1 MFRMKRWGLLLALA
15 VPLIAG
21 LTWSGVQAA
30 EAPVLERIVKSGEL
44 RIGLSGSQPPY
55 NAKSRTGE
63 LIGLDVDLA
72 KMLAGAFG
80 VEAKFVTK
88 PFPELLPALKASEV
102 DIVMSGMA
110 ITPERSLDVAFVGP
124 YLLTG
129 NSILTNSKTL
139 AAIKNAGE
147 INRANIKLAAL
158 ASSTSQRF
166 VERNLPEAKLTT
178 TKDYDTAV
186 NMVLNDEVDAL
197 VADMSICMLSVLRYP
212 EKGLAT
218 LTQPLALEPA
228 GIAISPDDPQL
239 RNLTENYIR
248 AFEGTGLLEQLR
260 KKWLEDGSWIAALP

>member
-1 MFRMKRWGLLLALA
+1 MGFLVVGGFA
-15 VPLIAG
+15 I
-21 LTWSGVQAA
+21 SSVQAA

-44 RIGLSGSQPPY
+44 RVGLSGSQPPY

-80 VEAKFVTK
+80 VEAKFVIK
-88 PFPELLPALKASEV
+88 PFPELLGALKASEV

-110 ITPERSLDVAFVGP
+110 ITAERSVDVTFVGP

-147 INRANIKLAAL
+147 INRANMKLAAL
-158 ASSTSQRF
+158 ENSTSQRF
-166 VERNLPEAKLTT
+166 VERNLPEAQLTT

-186 NMVLNDEVDAL
+186 AMVLNDEVDAL
-197 VADMSICMLSVLRYP
+197 VADMSVCMLSMLRYP

-218 LTQPLALEPA
+218 LNQPLALEPA
-228 GIAISPDDPQL
+228 GIAMLPTDPQL
-239 RNLTENYIR
+239 KNLIENYIK

>member
-1 MFRMKRWGLLLALA
+1 MFRTKRFVL
-15 VPLIAG
+15 PLIAFLVVSG
-21 LTWSGVQAA
+21 LALGTVQSA
-30 EAPVLERIVKSGEL
+30 EAQVLERIVKSGEL
-44 RIGLSGSQPPY
+44 RIGLSGNQPPY

-88 PFPELLPALKASEV
+88 PFPQLLAALKASEV

-110 ITPERSLDVAFVGP
+110 ITAERSVDVTFVGP

-129 NSILTNSKTL
+129 NSILTNSNTL

-147 INRANIKLAAL
+147 INRANMKLAAL
-158 ASSTSQRF
+158 ANSTSQRF
-166 VERNLPEAKLTT
+166 VERHLPEAQLTT
-178 TKDYDTAV
+178 TQDYDTAV

-197 VADMSICMLSVLRYP
+197 VADMSVCLLSMLRFP
-212 EKGLAT
+212 GKGLAT
-218 LTQPLALEPA
+218 LNQPLALEPA
-228 GIAISPDDPQL
+228 GIAMSPSDPQL
-239 RNLTENYIR
+239 KNLIENYID

>member
-1 MFRMKRWGLLLALA
+1 MFRTKRFIVPMMAFTVMVGLALS
-15 VPLIAG
+15 
-21 LTWSGVQAA
+21 TVQAA
-30 EAPVLERIVKSGEL
+30 EAPVLERILKSGEL
-44 RIGLSGSQPPY
+44 RVGLTGNQPPY

-63 LIGLDVDLA
+63 LIGLDVELA

-88 PFPELLPALKASEV
+88 PFPELLTALKASEV

-110 ITPERSLDVAFVGP
+110 ITAERSVDVTFVGP

-158 ASSTSQRF
+158 ESSTSQRF
-166 VERNLPEAKLTT
+166 VERNLPEAQLTT

-197 VADMSICMLSVLRYP
+197 VADMSVCMLSMLRYP
-212 EKGLAT
+212 GKGLAT
-218 LTQPLALEPA
+218 LNQPLALEPA
-228 GIAISPDDPQL
+228 GIAMLPKDHQL
-239 RNLTENYIR
+239 KNLIENYIK

>member
-1 MFRMKRWGLLLALA
+1 MFETKR
-15 VPLIAG
+15 LIAPITALLVVAG
-21 LTWSGVQAA
+21 FATTNLQAA
-30 EAPVLERIVKSGEL
+30 EAPVLERILKSGEL
-44 RIGLSGSQPPY
+44 RVGMTGNQAPY

-63 LIGLDVDLA
+63 LIGLDVELA

-80 VEAKFVTK
+80 VEAKFVVK

-110 ITPERSLDVAFVGP
+110 ITPERSLEVTFVGP

-129 NSILTNSKTL
+129 NSILTNSNTL

-158 ASSTSQRF
+158 ESSTSQRF
-166 VERNLPEAKLTT
+166 VERNLPEAQLTT

-197 VADMSICMLSVLRYP
+197 VADMSVCMLSMLRYP
-212 EKGLAT
+212 GKGLAT
-218 LTQPLALEPA
+218 LNQPLALEPS
-228 GIAISPDDPQL
+228 GIAMLPTDPQL
-239 RNLTENYIR
+239 KNVVENYIN

-260 KKWLEDGSWIAALP
+260 KRWLEDGSWIAALP